1 MKYIKLLILMM
12 LIISLS
18 GCGTITKEN
27 NGKKVVKV
35 ALSAEVNPPYLY
47 TDSDNKPVGYDMDYM
62 KELEKKLPQY
72 DFQYEFGEEESN
84 VVGIGVGKFDMG
96 INWFFKTPERE
107 QKFLYQKEP
116 YVYSLTTLIVH
127 NDTNDIET
135 LDDLQHKSLT
145 PMSPSGGLYSILT
158 SYNKTHKNQ
167 IDIDE
172 IHKVSNGENFKMIES
187 KRRDA
192 MFLNLT
198 TYQAIQK
205 ELNADVKVGGVVSK
219 ESVHILYNNKNT
231 QLQKDIDKAT
241 KELKE
246 DGTLEQLSKKWFGFN
261 IFDDKESLNDIKDR
275 L

>member
-27 NGKKVVKV
+27 NGKKVIKV

-135 LDDLQHKSLT
+135 LDDLQHKRLT

-158 SYNKTHKNQ
+158 GYNKTHNNQ

-219 ESVHILYNNKNT
+219 ESVHILYNKKNK

-246 DGTLEQLSKKWFGFN
+246 DGTLEELSKKWFGFN

>member
-27 NGKKVVKV
+27 NGKKVIKV

-135 LDDLQHKSLT
+135 LDDLQHKRLT

-158 SYNKTHKNQ
+158 GYNKTHKNQ

-219 ESVHILYNNKNT
+219 ESVHILYNKKNT

-246 DGTLEQLSKKWFGFN
+246 DGTLEELSKKWFGFN

>member
-107 QKFLYQKEP
+107 QKFLYQNEP

-135 LDDLQHKSLT
+135 LDDLQHKRLT

-158 SYNKTHKNQ
+158 GYNKTHKNQ

-219 ESVHILYNNKNT
+219 ESVHILYNKKNT

-246 DGTLEQLSKKWFGFN
+246 DGTLENLSKKWFGFN

>member
-1 MKYIKLLILMM
+1 MQYIKLLILMM

-135 LDDLQHKSLT
+135 LDDLHHKSLT

-158 SYNKTHKNQ
+158 GYNKTHKNQ

-219 ESVHILYNNKNT
+219 ESVHILYNKKNT

-246 DGTLEQLSKKWFGFN
+246 DGTLENLSKKWFGFN

>member
-158 SYNKTHKNQ
+158 GYNKTHKNQ

-219 ESVHILYNNKNT
+219 ESVHILYNKKNT

-241 KELKE
+241 KEIKE
-246 DGTLEQLSKKWFGFN
+246 DGTLENLSKKWFGFN

>member
-12 LIISLS
+12 LIISFS

-135 LDDLQHKSLT
+135 LDDLQHKRLT

-158 SYNKTHKNQ
+158 GYNKTHNNQ

-219 ESVHILYNNKNT
+219 ESVHILYNKKNT

-246 DGTLEQLSKKWFGFN
+246 DGTLEELSKKWFGFN

>member
-12 LIISLS
+12 LIISFS

-47 TDSDNKPVGYDMDYM
+47 TDSDNKPVGYDMDFM

-135 LDDLQHKSLT
+135 LDDLQHKRLT

-158 SYNKTHKNQ
+158 GYNKTHKNQ

-219 ESVHILYNNKNT
+219 ESVHILYNKKNT

-246 DGTLEQLSKKWFGFN
+246 DGTLEELSKKWFGFN

>member
-27 NGKKVVKV
+27 NGKKVIKV

-135 LDDLQHKSLT
+135 LDDIQDKRLT

-158 SYNKTHKNQ
+158 GYNKTHNNQ

-219 ESVHILYNNKNT
+219 ESVHILYNKKNT

-246 DGTLEQLSKKWFGFN
+246 DGTLEELSKKWFGFN

>member
-135 LDDLQHKSLT
+135 LDDLQDKRLT

-158 SYNKTHKNQ
+158 GYNKTHNNQ

-219 ESVHILYNNKNT
+219 ESVHILYNKKNT

-246 DGTLEQLSKKWFGFN
+246 DGTLEELSKKWFGFN

>member
-135 LDDLQHKSLT
+135 LDDLQHKRLT

-158 SYNKTHKNQ
+158 GYNKTHKNQ

-205 ELNADVKVGGVVSK
+205 ELNADVKVGGIVSK
-219 ESVHILYNNKNT
+219 ESVHILYNKKNT

-246 DGTLEQLSKKWFGFN
+246 DGTLEELSKKWFGFN

>member
-135 LDDLQHKSLT
+135 LDDLQHKRLT

-158 SYNKTHKNQ
+158 GYNKTHNNQ

-246 DGTLEQLSKKWFGFN
+246 DGTLEELSKKWFGFN

>member
-107 QKFLYQKEP
+107 QKFLYQKKP

-135 LDDLQHKSLT
+135 LDDLQHKRLT

-158 SYNKTHKNQ
+158 GYNKTHNNQ

-219 ESVHILYNNKNT
+219 ESVHILYNKKNT

-246 DGTLEQLSKKWFGFN
+246 DGTLEELSKKWFGFN

>member
-1 MKYIKLLILMM
+1 MKYIKLLILMT

-27 NGKKVVKV
+27 NGKKIIKV

-47 TDSDNKPVGYDMDYM
+47 TDNENKPVGYDMDYM

-135 LDDLQHKSLT
+135 LDDLQHKRLT

-158 SYNKTHKNQ
+158 GYNKTHKNQ

-219 ESVHILYNNKNT
+219 ESVHILYNKKNT

-246 DGTLEQLSKKWFGFN
+246 DGTLEELSKKWFGFN

>member
-246 DGTLEQLSKKWFGFN
+246 DGTL
-261 IFDDKESLNDIKDR
+261 
-275 L
+275 

>member
-1 MKYIKLLILMM
+1 MKYIKLLILMI

-27 NGKKVVKV
+27 NGKKVIKV

-135 LDDLQHKSLT
+135 LDDLQHKRLT

-158 SYNKTHKNQ
+158 GYNKTHNNQ

-192 MFLNLT
+192 MFLNIT

-219 ESVHILYNNKNT
+219 ESVHILYNKKNT

-246 DGTLEQLSKKWFGFN
+246 DGTLEELSKKWFGFN
-261 IFDDKESLNDIKDR
+261 IFDDKDSLNDIKDR

>member
-27 NGKKVVKV
+27 NGKKVIKV

-47 TDSDNKPVGYDMDYM
+47 TDSENKPVGYDMDYM
-62 KELEKKLPQY
+62 KALEKKLPQY

-135 LDDLQHKSLT
+135 LDDLQHKRLT

-158 SYNKTHKNQ
+158 GYNKTHKNQ

-205 ELNADVKVGGVVSK
+205 ELNADVKVGGSCVKRISSSFYITRK
-219 ESVHILYNNKNT
+219 IRNY
-231 QLQKDIDKAT
+231 
-241 KELKE
+241 
-246 DGTLEQLSKKWFGFN
+246 KK
-261 IFDDKESLNDIKDR
+261 I
-275 L
+275 

>member
-12 LIISLS
+12 LIISFS

-127 NDTNDIET
+127 NDTNHIET
-135 LDDLQHKSLT
+135 LDDLQHKRLT

-158 SYNKTHKNQ
+158 GYNKTHNNQ

-219 ESVHILYNNKNT
+219 ESVHILYNKKNT

-246 DGTLEQLSKKWFGFN
+246 DGTLEELSKKWFGFN

>member
-47 TDSDNKPVGYDMDYM
+47 TDSENKPVGYDMDYM
-62 KELEKKLPQY
+62 KALEKKLPQY

-135 LDDLQHKSLT
+135 LDDLQHKRLT

-158 SYNKTHKNQ
+158 GYNKTHKNQ

-219 ESVHILYNNKNT
+219 ESVHILYNKKNT

-246 DGTLEQLSKKWFGFN
+246 DGTLEELSKKWFGFN
-261 IFDDKESLNDIKDR
+261 IFDGKESLNDIKDR

>member
-27 NGKKVVKV
+27 NGKKVIKV

-62 KELEKKLPQY
+62 KALEKKLPQY

-135 LDDLQHKSLT
+135 LDDLKHKRLT

-158 SYNKTHKNQ
+158 GYNKTHKNQ

-219 ESVHILYNNKNT
+219 ESVHILYNKKNT

-246 DGTLEQLSKKWFGFN
+246 DGTLEELSKKWFGFN

>member
-172 IHKVSNGENFKMIES
+172 IHKVSNGENFKMIEY

-246 DGTLEQLSKKWFGFN
+246 DGTLEELSKKWFGFN

>member
-135 LDDLQHKSLT
+135 LDDLQHKRLT
-145 PMSPSGGLYSILT
+145 SMSPSGGLYSILT
-158 SYNKTHKNQ
+158 GYNKTHNNQ

-219 ESVHILYNNKNT
+219 ESVHILYNKKNT

-246 DGTLEQLSKKWFGFN
+246 DGTLEELSKKWFGFN

>member
-158 SYNKTHKNQ
+158 GYNKTHKNQ

-192 MFLNLT
+192 MFINLT

-246 DGTLEQLSKKWFGFN
+246 DGTLEELSKKWFGFN

>member
-158 SYNKTHKNQ
+158 GYNKTHKNQ

-205 ELNADVKVGGVVSK
+205 ELNADVKVGGVVSI

-246 DGTLEQLSKKWFGFN
+246 DGTLEELSKKWFGFN

>member
-47 TDSDNKPVGYDMDYM
+47 TDSDNNPVGYDMDYM

-135 LDDLQHKSLT
+135 LDDLQHKRLT

-158 SYNKTHKNQ
+158 GYNKTHNNQ

-219 ESVHILYNNKNT
+219 ESVHILYNKKNT

-246 DGTLEQLSKKWFGFN
+246 DGTLEELSKKWFGFN

>member
-107 QKFLYQKEP
+107 QEFLYQKEP

-135 LDDLQHKSLT
+135 LDDLQHKRLT

-158 SYNKTHKNQ
+158 GYNKTHNNQ

-219 ESVHILYNNKNT
+219 ESVHILYNKKNT

-246 DGTLEQLSKKWFGFN
+246 DGTLEELSKKWFGFN

>member
-135 LDDLQHKSLT
+135 LDDLQHKRLT

-158 SYNKTHKNQ
+158 GYNKTHNNQ

-219 ESVHILYNNKNT
+219 ESVHILYNKKNT

-246 DGTLEQLSKKWFGFN
+246 GGTLEELSKKWFGFN

>member
-1 MKYIKLLILMM
+1 M
-12 LIISLS
+12 
-18 GCGTITKEN
+18 
-27 NGKKVVKV
+27 
-35 ALSAEVNPPYLY
+35 
-47 TDSDNKPVGYDMDYM
+47 
-62 KELEKKLPQY
+62 
-72 DFQYEFGEEESN
+72 
-84 VVGIGVGKFDMG
+84 
-96 INWFFKTPERE
+96 
-107 QKFLYQKEP
+107 YQKEP

-135 LDDLQHKSLT
+135 LDDLQHKRLT

-158 SYNKTHKNQ
+158 GYNKTHKNQ

-219 ESVHILYNNKNT
+219 ESVHILYNKKNT

-246 DGTLEQLSKKWFGFN
+246 DGTLENLSKKWFGFN

>member
-47 TDSDNKPVGYDMDYM
+47 TDSENKPVGYDIDYM
-62 KELEKKLPQY
+62 KALEKKLPQY

-135 LDDLQHKSLT
+135 LDDLQHKRLT

-158 SYNKTHKNQ
+158 GYNKTHKNQ

-219 ESVHILYNNKNT
+219 ESVHILYNKKNT

-246 DGTLEQLSKKWFGFN
+246 DGTLEELSKKWFGFN

>member
-158 SYNKTHKNQ
+158 GYNKTHKNQ

-219 ESVHILYNNKNT
+219 ESVHILYNKKNT

-246 DGTLEQLSKKWFGFN
+246 DGTLENLSKKWFGFN

>member
-12 LIISLS
+12 LIISFS

-47 TDSDNKPVGYDMDYM
+47 TDSDNKPVGYDMDFM

-135 LDDLQHKSLT
+135 LDDLQHKRLT

-158 SYNKTHKNQ
+158 GYNKTHNNQ

-219 ESVHILYNNKNT
+219 ESVHILYNKKNT

-246 DGTLEQLSKKWFGFN
+246 DGTLEELSKKWFGFN

>member
-158 SYNKTHKNQ
+158 GYNKTHKNQ

-231 QLQKDIDKAT
+231 QLQKNIDKAT

-246 DGTLEQLSKKWFGFN
+246 DGTLEELSKKWFGFN

>member
-135 LDDLQHKSLT
+135 LDDLQHKRLT

-158 SYNKTHKNQ
+158 GYNKRHNNQ

-219 ESVHILYNNKNT
+219 ESVHILYNKKNT

-246 DGTLEQLSKKWFGFN
+246 DGTLEELSKKWFGFN

>member
-135 LDDLQHKSLT
+135 LDDLQHKRMT

-158 SYNKTHKNQ
+158 GYNKTHNNQ

-219 ESVHILYNNKNT
+219 ESVHILYNKKNT

-246 DGTLEQLSKKWFGFN
+246 DGTLEELSKKWFGFN

>member
-135 LDDLQHKSLT
+135 LDDLHHKSLT

-158 SYNKTHKNQ
+158 GYNKTHKNQ

-219 ESVHILYNNKNT
+219 ESVHILYNKKNT

-246 DGTLEQLSKKWFGFN
+246 DGTLENLSKKWFGFN

>member
-27 NGKKVVKV
+27 NGKKVVKM

-135 LDDLQHKSLT
+135 LDDLQHKRLT

-158 SYNKTHKNQ
+158 GYNKTHKNQ

-219 ESVHILYNNKNT
+219 ESVHILYNKKNT

-246 DGTLEQLSKKWFGFN
+246 DGTLENLSKKWFGFN

>member
-1 MKYIKLLILMM
+1 MKYIKLLILMV

-158 SYNKTHKNQ
+158 GYNKTHKNQ

-246 DGTLEQLSKKWFGFN
+246 DGTLEELSKKWFGFN

>member
-27 NGKKVVKV
+27 NGKKIVKV

-158 SYNKTHKNQ
+158 GYNKTHKNQ

-246 DGTLEQLSKKWFGFN
+246 DGTLEELSKKWFGFN

>member
-1 MKYIKLLILMM
+1 MKYIKLLILMI

-27 NGKKVVKV
+27 NGKKVIKV

-135 LDDLQHKSLT
+135 LDDLQHKRLT

-158 SYNKTHKNQ
+158 GYNKTHNNQ

-219 ESVHILYNNKNT
+219 ESVHILYNKKNT

-246 DGTLEQLSKKWFGFN
+246 DGTLEELSKKWFGFN
-261 IFDDKESLNDIKDR
+261 IFDDKDSLNDIKDR

>member
-158 SYNKTHKNQ
+158 GYNKTHKNQ
-167 IDIDE
+167 IGIDE

-219 ESVHILYNNKNT
+219 ESVHILYNKKNK

-246 DGTLEQLSKKWFGFN
+246 DGTLEELSKKWFGFN